1 MLTESFFAGLRA
13 REFSRLDEQGVAYL
27 DYTGSAL
34 YGASQVAAQREV
46 LDRSLF
52 GNPHSE
58 HDASRASTAVLEA
71 ARRRVLDFLDAD
83 PDEYDVCFTANTSA
97 AVKLVGESYAFDL
110 RRGLVLSADNHNSVN
125 GLREYARRAGAWVR
139 TLPLDRALR
148 LSDPMSVLDDTAK
161 QKGPALVAFPAQSN
175 FSGVHHAL
183 DLVGEAKR
191 RGFDVLLDAAAFA
204 PSHPLSLR
212 AVSPDF
218 VALSF
223 YKLFGTPTGLGA
235 LVARHDALATLQRP
249 WFAGGTVTYASVA
262 ADRHHLRAGHE
273 GFEDGTPNFLGAA
286 ALDAG
291 FDLLAEVGMAELEQ
305 HVEGLAATLREG
317 LERLTHADGSSLV
330 QTYGRGSSAVTF
342 NVFDREARPLPFE
355 EVESRAREA
364 RVAVRGGCFCNPGA
378 AEAAFRLEEAG
389 ASSASFVDALAHLHH
404 DFSIP
409 RLRADLGPAR
419 AVGAVRLSVGLATS
433 AADIGRAIGL
443 VESFAN

>member
-1 MLTESFFAGLRA
+1 MLTSEFFDALRQ

-34 YGASQVAAQREV
+34 YGASQVAAQREI
-46 LDRSLF
+46 LERSVF

-58 HDASRASTAVLEA
+58 HDASRASTAALDA
-71 ARRRVLDFLDAD
+71 ARRRVLEFLDAD

-97 AVKLVGESYAFDL
+97 AVKLVGESYPFDL
-110 RRGLVLSADNHNSVN
+110 CRGLVLAADNHNSVN
-125 GLREYARRAGAWVR
+125 GLREFARRAGAWMW

-148 LSDPMSVLDDTAK
+148 LSDPAAVLDDLAK
-161 QKGPALVAFPAQSN
+161 RKGPGLLAFPAQSN
-175 FSGVHHAL
+175 LSGVRHAL
-183 DLVGEAKR
+183 ELVGEAKR

-235 LVARHDALATLQRP
+235 LVARHDALAHLQRP

-262 ADRHHLRAGHE
+262 ADRHRLRSGHE

-291 FDLLAEVGMAELEQ
+291 FDLLEEIGMPEIEAR
-305 HVEGLAATLREG
+305 VESLAARLRDGLAA
-317 LERLTHADGSSLV
+317 LTHRNGAPLV
-330 QTYGRGSSAVTF
+330 RIYGHGASVVTL
-342 NVFDREARPLPFE
+342 NALDDSGRPVPFE
-355 EVESRAREA
+355 EVEARAREK

-378 AEAAFRLEEAG
+378 AEAAFG
-389 ASSASFVDALAHLHH
+389 YDADDLSCLTELHRE
-404 DFSIP
+404 FSIP
-409 RLRADLGPAR
+409 RLRARFPPER
-419 AVGAVRLSVGLATS
+419 PVGAVRLSVGLATN
-433 AADIGRAIGL
+433 AADVDRAIEL
-443 VESFAN
+443 VESFAEK